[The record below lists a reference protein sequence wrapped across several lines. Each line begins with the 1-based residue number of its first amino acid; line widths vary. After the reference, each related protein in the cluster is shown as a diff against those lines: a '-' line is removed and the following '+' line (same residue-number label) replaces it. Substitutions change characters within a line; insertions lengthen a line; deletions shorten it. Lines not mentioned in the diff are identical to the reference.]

1 MKKIVLTLGVVV
13 ALGGLSG
20 VAVAKPINAAVV
32 HDRNGIGCL
41 VRSVNVTKAYQFD
54 PGCESMLVV
63 KRDRDR
69 NVTSYRYHD
78 RGQLQTGQDVPN
90 RAVRISITGRN
101 YGLAC
106 EGREIISPDG
116 GYSSNFLCR

>member
-32 HDRNGIGCL
+32 DDRNGMGCL
-41 VRSVNVTKAYQFD
+41 VRSVVTKAYQLD
-54 PGCESMLVV
+54 LGCESMLVV

-69 NVTSYRYHD
+69 NVTSYRYRD
-78 RGQLQTGQDVPN
+78 RGQLQPGQDAPN
-90 RAVRISITGRN
+90 RAVRISLTGYT